1 MDSRTHLDYA
11 LFQLTPTRTRC
22 DLVIFAGGKS
32 EKLASGLVEP
42 FISHLKVA
50 KDQIPKGGYSITL
63 RPPSTQAS
71 WFTKATFQRVVR
83 FISTPEILERFVR
96 IEREIVQIEGSIRSN
111 ELSTTEAA
119 VNSGEVGSLSAAND
133 VTKGSPDSS
142 KIKGETGKIDVPEDE
157 NSKICL
163 QRTLETR
170 KVLLRKEQAMA
181 YARALVAG
189 FDMVNNDDLML
200 FSDAFGATRLREA
213 CIEFKD
219 LCKKKLTD
227 TLWMD
232 ELAAMAACPP
242 SELPYLGTSGIV
254 LTSEGNNTDG
264 DLPVADQTPSTPAK
278 VQVHMPWQNQIPP
291 YMYNYQNS
299 VQGFPYPGM
308 QPVPPYYPGQMHWSP
323 NVDDSGHRHRR
334 RSSSRKKGKS
344 SETSSEEEEEMAS
357 GDSENEIEPDAV
369 TKHDEDNFSEEKPIT
384 RKHRKKS
391 SKTVVIRNINYI
403 TSDKR
408 NGEKGGNSEDD
419 SSVDVELI
427 DEDYLKQKVQDAVGS
442 LEKHRKSKSRANK
455 NKGTDQHNIENGLD
469 DFPNGD
475 SQNVQASGGKNNAW
489 DALQNLLMRED
500 DSAFSGNKEIGN
512 SNMMDLGYEKGAMR
526 KPTAN
531 DSFIVSNRAEGNV
544 GKGNSEDFANSENM
558 RSLMNRGET
567 VDTQLLASRNLDG
580 SGQRTVSDFI
590 PEPYP
595 IKKATGEDWFVMNQ
609 STILEN
615 QGQRTGQTMFNG
627 DYALSTDKEKSKI
640 VPAIDDSFMVQTR
653 SSADENSQWRTDISM
668 MEGSNV
674 LSQSETAHQ
683 DVSNAKSV
691 SNSYE
696 PDDLCVMLVRD
707 SGLSPGASWA
717 PEMDYETEISFTKS
731 DKKSPPVE
739 LISDE
744 QKTPAS
750 GKKTIGKK
758 PVGPGTKSLGRETR
772 SSVLRG
778 SLATS
783 RSDIL
788 SKSKTRPM
796 INKSKLEK
804 EEEIRKR
811 MEDLVIERQKRIAE
825 RSAASPAAAKR
836 SPAGSKKSSIN
847 SVKDQK
853 GGSDL
858 SKSSQL
864 KKNKI

>member
-22 DLVIFAGGKS
+22 DLVIFAGGKN

-42 FISHLKVA
+42 FISHLQVA

-63 RPPSTQAS
+63 RPPNAQAS

-111 ELSTTEAA
+111 ELATTDAA
-119 VNSGEVGSLSAAND
+119 VNSGEVGSLSLSAAND

-142 KIKGETGKIDVPEDE
+142 KIKGETGKKDVAEDE

-213 CIEFKD
+213 CLEFKD

-242 SELPYLGTSGIV
+242 SELPYLGTSGII
-254 LTSEGNNTDG
+254 LTSEGKNTDV
-264 DLPVADQTPSTPAK
+264 DLSVADQTPSTPAK
-278 VQVHMPWQNQIPP
+278 VQVHLPWQNQIPP

-308 QPVPPYYPGQMHWSP
+308 QPVPPYYPGHMHWSP
-323 NVDDSGHRHRR
+323 NMDDSGHRQRR

-344 SETSSEEEEEMAS
+344 SETSSEEEEMAS
-357 GDSENEIEPDAV
+357 GDSDDGTEPDAV
-369 TKHDEDNFSEEKPIT
+369 KKHDEDQSSGEKPIT

-408 NGEKGGNSEDD
+408 NGEKGGDSEDD
-419 SSVDVELI
+419 SSVNGELI

-442 LEKHRKSKSRANK
+442 LEKHRKSKSRA
-455 NKGTDQHNIENGLD
+455 KGADQHNIENGLD
-469 DFPNGD
+469 DLPNGD
-475 SQNVQASGGKNNAW
+475 SESVQASGGKHSAW

-500 DSAFSGNKEIGN
+500 DSAFSGNKEEHFGN
-512 SNMMDLGYEKGAMR
+512 SNTMDLGFEKGAMR
-526 KPTAN
+526 KTTAN
-531 DSFIVSNRAEGNV
+531 DSFIVSNRAEGNA
-544 GKGNSEDFANSENM
+544 GRGNSEDFANAENM
-558 RSLMNRGET
+558 RSLISRGEA
-567 VDTQLLASRNLDG
+567 VDTQLLVSRNLDG
-580 SGQRTVSDFI
+580 TGQRTMSDFI
-590 PEPYP
+590 PVPST
-595 IKKATGEDWFVMNQ
+595 IKKATGEDWFVMNK
-609 STILEN
+609 STISEN
-615 QGQRTGQTMFNG
+615 QGQTMFNG
-627 DYALSTDKEKSKI
+627 DYALSTDKEKSKT

-653 SSADENSQWRTDISM
+653 ASADENSQWRTDISM

-674 LSQSETAHQ
+674 VSQSETDHK
-683 DVSNAKSV
+683 DLSNAKSV

-696 PDDLCVMLVRD
+696 PDDLCVMLGRD
-707 SGLSPGASWA
+707 SGVSPGASWA

-731 DKKSPPVE
+731 DKKSAPVE
-739 LISDE
+739 LINDE

-788 SKSKTRPM
+788 SKSKSRPM

-825 RSAASPAAAKR
+825 RSAASPAASKR
-836 SPAGSKKSSIN
+836 SPAGSKKTSIK

-858 SKSSQL
+858 SKSSPL

>member
-1 MDSRTHLDYA
+1 MIAYFSVKRTSLEASSPTETWLLLMSKFLYA
-11 LFQLTPTRTRC
+11 
-22 DLVIFAGGKS
+22 
-32 EKLASGLVEP
+32 
-42 FISHLKVA
+42 
-50 KDQIPKGGYSITL
+50 
-63 RPPSTQAS
+63 
-71 WFTKATFQRVVR
+71 
-83 FISTPEILERFVR
+83 
-96 IEREIVQIEGSIRSN
+96 
-111 ELSTTEAA
+111 
-119 VNSGEVGSLSAAND
+119 
-133 VTKGSPDSS
+133 
-142 KIKGETGKIDVPEDE
+142 
-157 NSKICL
+157 
-163 QRTLETR
+163 
-170 KVLLRKEQAMA
+170 
-181 YARALVAG
+181 
-189 FDMVNNDDLML
+189 
-200 FSDAFGATRLREA
+200 
-213 CIEFKD
+213 
-219 LCKKKLTD
+219 
-227 TLWMD
+227 
-232 ELAAMAACPP
+232 
-242 SELPYLGTSGIV
+242 
-254 LTSEGNNTDG
+254 

-323 NVDDSGHRHRR
+323 NMDDSGHRQRR

-344 SETSSEEEEEMAS
+344 SETSSEEEEMAS
-357 GDSENEIEPDAV
+357 GDSDSETEPDAV
-369 TKHDEDNFSEEKPIT
+369 KKHDEDHFSGEKPIT

-408 NGEKGGNSEDD
+408 NGEKGGDSEDG
-419 SSVDVELI
+419 SSVDGELI

-475 SQNVQASGGKNNAW
+475 SENVQASGGKNSAW

-500 DSAFSGNKEIGN
+500 DSAFSGNKEENFGN
-512 SNMMDLGYEKGAMR
+512 SNTMDLGYEKGAMQ
-526 KPTAN
+526 KTTAN
-531 DSFIVSNRAEGNV
+531 DSFIVANRAEGNV
-544 GKGNSEDFANSENM
+544 GRGNSEDFANAENM
-558 RSLMNRGET
+558 RSLMSRGET

-580 SGQRTVSDFI
+580 SSQRTVSDFI

-609 STILEN
+609 STISEN

-653 SSADENSQWRTDISM
+653 SSTDENSQWRTDITM

-674 LSQSETAHQ
+674 VLQSETAHQ

-707 SGLSPGASWA
+707 SALSPGASWA

-731 DKKSPPVE
+731 DKKSAPVE

-744 QKTPAS
+744 QKTPAN
-750 GKKTIGKK
+750 GKKTISKK

-788 SKSKTRPM
+788 SKSKSRPM
-796 INKSKLEK
+796 INKSKFEK
-804 EEEIRKR
+804 V
-811 MEDLVIERQKRIAE
+811 L
-825 RSAASPAAAKR
+825 
-836 SPAGSKKSSIN
+836 
-847 SVKDQK
+847 
-853 GGSDL
+853 
-858 SKSSQL
+858 
-864 KKNKI
+864 